1 MEARSMGVSRWH
13 YWASVVWRR
22 VYDVRSSSFDSL
34 LIIDS
39 GIGSFPE
46 HAWRYLLPLVREEGC
61 LDAIDSGIGQQLE
74 LSVFRSH
81 FSHAH
86 ASGGQAEHSWLGK
99 SIAQV
104 SLNAWVLIITIY
116 CFIVGAIQDLDGFT
130 DFATIFIDAL
140 AKTVAESLRTVEF
153 ILQLHLKLPVVPA
166 LSGGSQHVF
175 NLRKFVRSI
184 IRIGLILGL
193 IIATWSQPFPGMV
206 EFVNLP
212 VSFFLFLR
220 QTLAIILFRLLFSWN
235 RRGELETF

>member
-1 MEARSMGVSRWH
+1 M
-13 YWASVVWRR
+13 
-22 VYDVRSSSFDSL
+22 
-34 LIIDS
+34 
-39 GIGSFPE
+39 
-46 HAWRYLLPLVREEGC
+46 
-61 LDAIDSGIGQQLE
+61 
-74 LSVFRSH
+74 
-81 FSHAH
+81 
-86 ASGGQAEHSWLGK
+86 
-99 SIAQV
+99 
-104 SLNAWVLIITIY
+104 IITIY

-184 IRIGLILGL
+184 ICIGFILGL